1 MSCSLRE
8 RKLLIFLSCLFQF
21 FNLYLFKYFIA
32 HHGHPGEHCNQKK
45 LQKNSLNLEK
55 NKKILNVPENEIQ
68 RIKICRKKHICLK
81 YKYKGIESL
90 PQTLFF

>member
-1 MSCSLRE
+1 MFISV
-8 RKLLIFLSCLFQF
+8 

-55 NKKILNVPENEIQ
+55 TRKYLMFLKMKFRQLKFAE
-68 RIKICRKKHICLK
+68 KKHICLK